1 MENRLVV
8 YFMVDF
14 GYLIVIGISA
24 FVSTNIDD
32 IFLLIVFF
40 SNSLKFPKY
49 HVVIGQYIGIGLL
62 IAISIIASF
71 ISLVIPSFLIGFMG
85 IIPIIIGI
93 KKLIENYKKKKEPE
107 DTNSLKYKFT
117 KTNSAISFLSVAAVT
132 FSNGGD
138 NIGIYTPLF
147 ASSNTIGQI
156 VILVVIF
163 IIMTAVWCSIG
174 YYLVNHSF
182 LADHVR
188 RIGHLILPFVLIALG
203 IYIMIEEF
211 IK

>member
-1 MENRLVV
+1 LLV
-8 YFMVDF
+8 
-14 GYLIVIGISA
+14 LGISA

-40 SNSLKFPKY
+40 SNSLKFSKY
-49 HVVIGQYIGIGLL
+49 QVVIGQYIGIGLL
-62 IAISIIASF
+62 IAISITASF
-71 ISLVIPSFLIGFMG
+71 ISLVIPSFLIGFLGLLPITIG
-85 IIPIIIGI
+85 II
-93 KKLIENYKKKKEPE
+93 KLTVYYKKKKETDP
-107 DTNSLKYKFT
+107 NSTKYKFT
-117 KTNSAISFLSVAAVT
+117 KTSSALSFLNVAAVT

-147 ASSNTIGQI
+147 ASNNIIGQI
-156 VILVVIF
+156 VILVVLF
-163 IIMTAVWCSIG
+163 LIMTAVWCSIG

-182 LADHVR
+182 LADHIR

>member
-1 MENRLVV
+1 MT
-8 YFMVDF
+8 DF
-14 GYLIVIGISA
+14 GYLIFLGVAA

-32 IFLLIVFF
+32 IFLLILFF

-107 DTNSLKYKFT
+107 DRNLLKYKLT
-117 KTNSAISFLSVAAVT
+117 KTNSALSFLGVAAVT
-132 FSNGGD
+132 FSNGVD

-147 ASSNTIGQI
+147 ASNSIIGQI
-156 VILVVIF
+156 VILVILF
-163 IIMTAVWCSIG
+163 LIMTAVWCIIG
-174 YYLVNHSF
+174 YYLGNHSF
-182 LADHVR
+182 LADHIR

-203 IYIMIEEF
+203 IYIMIEKF

>member
-1 MENRLVV
+1 
-8 YFMVDF
+8 MVDF
-14 GYLIVIGISA
+14 GYLIVLGISA

-40 SNSLKFPKY
+40 SNSLKYSKY
-49 HVVIGQYIGIGLL
+49 QVVIGQHIGIGLL

-85 IIPIIIGI
+85 FIPIIIGI
-93 KKLIENYKKKKEPE
+93 KKLTVYYKKKKET
-107 DTNSLKYKFT
+107 DTNSTKYKFT
-117 KTNSAISFLSVAAVT
+117 KNGSALSFLSVAAVT

-138 NIGIYTPLF
+138 NIGMYTPLF
-147 ASSNTIGQI
+147 ASNNIIRQI
-156 VILVVIF
+156 VILVILF
-163 IIMTAVWCSIG
+163 LIMTAVWCIIG
-174 YYLVNHSF
+174 YYLGNHSF
-182 LADHVR
+182 LADHIR

-203 IYIMIEEF
+203 IYIMIEKF